1 MKPKTII
8 ISLLIVL
15 FALCS
20 MGQSG
25 CGINDL
31 LGTKPKAPPPVGE
44 FQSEWWLK
52 LTTTALFGEM
62 STEEREDG
70 VYIVAPPGF
79 LPDGDTKLTFTDGT
93 VLTGLTISRWE
104 QGGLIDRIVEV
115 DPETGAPLKTITT
128 GFFSWEMYSD
138 AGELLFIGTG
148 LVQERSKTWQDG
160 QTIEIKE
167 IQPLLLRGTGFG
179 VYKGYSLT
187 TDIMG
192 GMESPRMAGPCH
204 FQRTRRV
211 KSLVF
216 DESRN

>member
-25 CGINDL
+25 CGIDDL
-31 LGTKPKAPPPVGE
+31 LGTKPKPPPPVGE
-44 FQSEWWLK
+44 FQSEWWLN
-52 LTTTALFGEM
+52 LTTLALFGEM
-62 STEEREDG
+62 SIEEREDG
-70 VYIVAPPGF
+70 VYLVYPPAF

-104 QGGLIDRIVEV
+104 QGGLIGRIVEV
-115 DPETGAPLKTITT
+115 DPETGAPLKTIGT

-138 AGELLFIGTG
+138 SGELLFIGTG
-148 LVQERSKTWQDG
+148 RVQERDVTYQDG
-160 QTIEIKE
+160 QMVALKE
-167 IQPLLLRGTGFG
+167 IQPSLLRGTGFG

-192 GMESPRMAGPCH
+192 EMEIRDGVPGLAFEGPG
-204 FQRTRRV
+204 
-211 KSLVF
+211 KI
-216 DESRN
+216 EKP